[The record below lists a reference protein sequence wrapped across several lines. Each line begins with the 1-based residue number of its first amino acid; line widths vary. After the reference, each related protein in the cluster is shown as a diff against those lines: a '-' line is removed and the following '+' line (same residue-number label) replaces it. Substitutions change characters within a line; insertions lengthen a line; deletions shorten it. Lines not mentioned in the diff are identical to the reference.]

1 MYHIFFIHSSVDEQM
16 FMLFRLRSCS
26 DYCKS
31 CCSER
36 WLHVSFGIMVFF
48 GYMFRIGIAGSY
60 GTSIFSFFKETL
72 CCYGTVRNLHRGCT
86 NTFPPIVYEG
96 SLYSTTSAAFSS
108 CRFFDDGHSD
118 RCEVIPQCGF
128 DLHFNN

>member
-1 MYHIFFIHSSVDEQM
+1 MDGGAWWAEVHGVAKSQT
-16 FMLFRLRSCS
+16 RLS
-26 DYCKS
+26 DFTFT
-31 CCSER
+31 
-36 WLHVSFGIMVFF
+36 FGIMVFF

-72 CCYGTVRNLHRGCT
+72 YCYGTVRNLHRGCT